1 MYFVDSSG
9 HTFFQ
14 QSFNYNPVGY
24 EYYKNKYIF
33 WIDNKDHSY
42 CSVNNYY
49 IRPIYILTD
58 RQVSALEIRAGSAM
72 FALLSSRNVVQKF
85 KDCVISIDESD
96 FKAVLHF
103 DESWTVNENATNDDN
118 DDNNDN
124 NDNNKNVNDIIELPV
139 LSVSNGEETKT
150 TKYVYPFY
158 VVTTSSE
165 VGSFMTNILIKASY
179 RNNSGKDD
187 EFTSYEY
194 CYITVGA
201 EFNEESEIL
210 YINGQNMGVRLPHEI
225 LRAVYEG
232 SYINV

>member
-14 QSFNYNPVGY
+14 QSFDYRPVGY

-58 RQVSALEIRAGSAM
+58 RQVSALEIQAGSAV

-96 FKAVLHF
+96 FKAALRF
-103 DESWTVNENATNDDN
+103 DVNDEDD
-118 DDNNDN
+118 
-124 NDNNKNVNDIIELPV
+124 NDIIELPV
-139 LSVSNGEETKT
+139 LSVS
-150 TKYVYPFY
+150 
-158 VVTTSSE
+158 
-165 VGSFMTNILIKASY
+165 
-179 RNNSGKDD
+179 D
-187 EFTSYEY
+187 
-194 CYITVGA
+194 
-201 EFNEESEIL
+201 
-210 YINGQNMGVRLPHEI
+210 GQTFL
-225 LRAVYEG
+225 
-232 SYINV
+232 